1 MIASCEG
8 YWRWLAANG
17 NPYPEKSHS
26 KCSASAP
33 EAKVVLSVRDGRA
46 WARSMHDTIWGVLY
60 DEQSIVHHLAV
71 AQGRIDQAMSAY
83 TELMADMINRADLFG
98 STPTR
103 FDEDALVAGME
114 RHNAAVRAAVPA
126 GRILEWSP
134 ADAAGGRGSPIRVGP
149 ARRRRSRRSGPG
161 KPLVATAERS
171 RWPPPARSPWP
182 RRRS

>member
-1 MIASCEG
+1 LP
-8 YWRWLAANG
+8 LAC
-17 NPYPEKSHS
+17 PERQPSPRKSHS

-103 FDEDALVAGME
+103 FDED
-114 RHNAAVRAAVPA
+114 
-126 GRILEWSP
+126 
-134 ADAAGGRGSPIRVGP
+134 GGRMGTGAMEKLTGWWSRQPDPSRPGP
-149 ARRRRSRRSGPG
+149 AS
-161 KPLVATAERS
+161 AIAWER
-171 RWPPPARSPWP
+171 P
-182 RRRS
+182 R